1 MLEVSSCR
9 DATFQESP
17 AVAQISSWVWL
28 KTLQQ
33 CGKGPLR
40 FPEPLFQL
48 DWVSLARGTL
58 QKQGSGGAGGRRQEH
73 PAVPPLGKAFLAG
86 GSEKDKREGDF
97 RVPPNEHNLDHPR
110 PIAEMSRGANGVCE
124 TWRSNGD
131 SLQGAELR

>member
-9 DATFQESP
+9 DSTFQESP

-58 QKQGSGGAGGRRQEH
+58 QKQGSGGAGGGRQEH